1 MIQLLWSH
9 WQQLVTGIYGVWQ
22 EQATLVPLGSEVTA
36 DCHCLLKLYRL
47 LQEELRAAV
56 ALLVSSVSTL
66 QRVRVVK
73 GININYFF
81 WNLIYC
87 YWGINSTIAFELG
100 PHIIR
105 DKSTGTTLR
114 AYSFP
119 WSRIIQWYDLWYLY
133 QRPFSFPWRSVDA
146 SSSRSNE
153 PNLLDSVVHWKVTK
167 QSCSSLCSVNYKQK
181 YLLYEF
187 KIVSL
192 DEWIN
197 EYICLPFKHTGDD
210 LVADAFFLVYK
221 HDDRGNSSG
230 DV

>member
-22 EQATLVPLGSEVTA
+22 EQATLVLLGSEVTA

-119 WSRIIQWYDLWYLY
+119 WSRIIQWYDLWYFY
-133 QRPFSFPWRSVDA
+133 QRPFSFPWRSVDV
-146 SSSRSNE
+146 SSSRSNQ
-153 PNLLDSVVHWKVTK
+153 PNSLNSVVHWKVTK

-181 YLLYEF
+181 CRNGF
-187 KIVSL
+187 KILSL

-197 EYICLPFKHTGDD
+197 EHFACHANVQRMTWSLMLFC
-210 LVADAFFLVYK
+210 VVYK

-230 DV
+230 DI